1 MKLEK
6 RRYAGASVDRTNP
19 AATLIHI
26 VSGPGCLWKMRA
38 VCGKWAWE
46 VQGSA
51 ANLLS
56 KFNYEKL

>member
-1 MKLEK
+1 MPEHPLT
-6 RRYAGASVDRTNP
+6 GRTP

-26 VSGPGCLWKMRA
+26 VSGPGC
-38 VCGKWAWE
+38 GKWTSDA
-46 VQGSA
+46 QGSG

>member
-19 AATLIHI
+19 AAKLIHI
-26 VSGPGCLWKMRA
+26 VSGPGC
-38 VCGKWAWE
+38 CGKWTSDA
-46 VQGSA
+46 QGSA

>member
-26 VSGPGCLWKMRA
+26 VSGPGCLWKMDFGRSRL
-38 VCGKWAWE
+38 
-46 VQGSA
+46 GSKPA
-51 ANLLS
+51 IEIQL
-56 KFNYEKL
+56 